1 MKSVSMGTQQL
12 VNSPSQSLA
21 QLPRPVKLNDDAQ
34 AFTTAVQTNAQQQLP
49 RVQCSG
55 VYKRGAALLH
65 YISIHPLHYRKMAQ
79 KRMDT
84 KLTKIL
90 ALLMLIVVTTTASAS
105 ATPQKQEVIIAME
118 ISFILSHS

>member
-1 MKSVSMGTQQL
+1 MKSVSMGTWQL

-21 QLPRPVKLNDDAQ
+21 QLPRPVKLNDDAE

-55 VYKRGAALLH
+55 VYKRGTLLH

-84 KLTKIL
+84 KLTKL
-90 ALLMLIVVTTTASAS
+90 STLLTLIVVTTTASAS